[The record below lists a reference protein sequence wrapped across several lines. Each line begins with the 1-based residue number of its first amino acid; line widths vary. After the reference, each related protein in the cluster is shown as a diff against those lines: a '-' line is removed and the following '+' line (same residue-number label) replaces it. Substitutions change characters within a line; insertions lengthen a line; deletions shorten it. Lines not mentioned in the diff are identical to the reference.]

1 MDTNEAFAILSD
13 SDRQHVLEELL
24 ETEGRTTVGVLADQ
38 LAARRKN
45 RADELDRERA
55 EVHLVHNHL
64 PHLADHGVIEYDRES
79 GEVVLVDASDL
90 EPYLTDP
97 VRKRRIPIDE

>member
-1 MDTNEAFAILSD
+1 MDTHEAFAILSD

-64 PHLADHGVIEYDRES
+64 PRLANYGVIEYDRES

>member
-1 MDTNEAFAILSD
+1 MDTHEAFAVLSD

-45 RADELDRERA
+45 RADELDREHA
-55 EVHLVHNHL
+55 EVRLVHNHL
-64 PHLADHGVIEYDRES
+64 PRLADHGVIEYDRES